1 MKPDSRKGSD
11 RKWFSTGWAIWWM
24 SVIYGTLKHS
34 YIREILLIHVIP
46 RFSVMKVVWK
56 YTWKSIEEGNNILK
70 INFVYHVRIHFG
82 DMTYQCSLYGKD
94 ITQKGCLVEHQIIHS
109 GEKLFHRSYCIKH
122 LEIHIGEKPYEC
134 THCDK
139 Y

>member
-11 RKWFSTGWAIWWM
+11 RKWFSTSWAIWRM
-24 SVIYGTLKHS
+24 SARYGILKHS
-34 YIREILLIHVIP
+34 YKREILLIHVIP
-46 RFSVMKVVWK
+46 RFSVIKVVWK
-56 YTWKSIEEGNNILK
+56 YTWESIEESKNTLK
-70 INFVYHVRIHFG
+70 MNFG
-82 DMTYQCSLYGKD
+82 DMTHQCSLCGKD

-109 GEKLFHRSYCIKH
+109 REKLFQCSCCISH
-122 LEIHIGEKPYEC
+122 PEIHIGEKPYEC